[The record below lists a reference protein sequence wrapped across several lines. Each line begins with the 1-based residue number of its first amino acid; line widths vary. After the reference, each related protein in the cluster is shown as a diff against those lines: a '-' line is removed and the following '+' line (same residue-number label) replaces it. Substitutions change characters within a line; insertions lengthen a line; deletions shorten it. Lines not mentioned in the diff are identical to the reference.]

1 MAMDAVMEWVRA
13 AERGGGVCQRYMRRL
28 AAARDKASLFRVICD
43 VNGGTWL
50 FEEHSRGVRMPVVE
64 FRDGYMRYLSRK
76 VEYSEGYSSKM
87 FVRDHGI
94 AVDAD
99 TTLLWLLECRGVVV
113 VVPRNSFPT
122 VALSDGSSAHFRVN
136 DGARLDIVL
145 YGDAEY
151 TAEGFTDMIR
161 VERK

>member
-1 MAMDAVMEWVRA
+1 MADAVMEWVKR
-13 AERGGGVCQRYMRRL
+13 AERGGCVCQRYMRRL
-28 AAARDKASLFRVICD
+28 ASASDKASLSKVICD

-50 FEEHSRGVRMPVVE
+50 FEEHSKGVPMPIAE
-64 FRDGYMRYLSRK
+64 LREGYMRYLGRK
-76 VEYSEGYSSKM
+76 IGYSEGYSSKM
-87 FVRDHGI
+87 HVRDHGI
-94 AVDAD
+94 EVDAD

-113 VVPRNSFPT
+113 VVPRNAFPT

-136 DGARLDIVL
+136 EGARLDIVL

-151 TAEGFTDMIR
+151 TADGFTNKIR